1 MHLTSLGD
9 VGGIVLGVARRPTAY
24 AASTGRAAA
33 CLVGFGGGI
42 FAESFIFPFF
52 QIIRNQIARAAIK
65 IFIASETH
73 AIPIIVSILTGSAMP
88 SFTRKR
94 KTNIGN

>member
-1 MHLTSLGD
+1 MEQAGIGD
-9 VGGIVLGVARRPTAY
+9 IRLIILGVARRPTAY

-33 CLVGFGGGI
+33 GFVLFGSGV
-42 FAESFIFPFF
+42 FAEGFIFPFF
-52 QIIRNQIARAAIK
+52 QIIRNQVARAAIK

>member
-33 CLVGFGGGI
+33 GFVLFGSGV

-52 QIIRNQIARAAIK
+52 QIIYNQITGTTIK
-65 IFIASETH
+65 FLVSGIPH
-73 AIPIIVSILTGSAMP
+73 AIPIIVSILAGSTVP
-88 SFTRKR
+88 SLY
-94 KTNIGN
+94 